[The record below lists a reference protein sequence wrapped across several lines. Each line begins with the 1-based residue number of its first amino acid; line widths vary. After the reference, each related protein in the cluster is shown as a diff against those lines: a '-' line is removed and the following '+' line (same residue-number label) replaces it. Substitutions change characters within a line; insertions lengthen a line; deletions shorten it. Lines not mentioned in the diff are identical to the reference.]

1 MLRKC
6 GGFSA
11 GAIVRS
17 SRWNIFRWLPALC
30 IFALGPMKH
39 SLGIMPNP
47 TRAGFAEFE
56 HGHFKKAAGSLRIGA
71 DKGDA
76 LAMCGLADL
85 YLLGRGVPRDPRKA
99 FSYWRKAAGEGDG
112 SAMLR
117 LGQCYLEA
125 HGVPKNLARGYR
137 WCRRSAATCDV
148 EAMEQLGFLYRKGIG
163 VQRNYGKA
171 LEWFR
176 QAAGRG
182 NTSAMIGIGG
192 MYLDGYGALRSRSAW
207 ADQWRVQGRVTDR
220 RKMDR
225 VETVYGRRALRVSWW
240 HRSCVARG
248 KGTSDVAKK
257 SKTLG
262 RAVLSSTLNPQGATH
277 AGYGITVVLLG
288 NCMVYRPHRSIHVL
302 LCIRLISHL
311 ARLSAV
317 KQGWLFQVFF
327 PVFNHK
333 LPCKQIWPVTNYLW
347 DADHFSAAYS
357 KKN

>member
-1 MLRKC
+1 MHRKSGDFSEDVTVRVLRRNK
-6 GGFSA
+6 FLRLL
-11 GAIVRS
+11 V
-17 SRWNIFRWLPALC
+17 LC
-30 IFALGPMKH
+30 ILSLGPTTY
-39 SLGIMPNP
+39 SLGIVPNP
-47 TRAGFAEFE
+47 TKAGFAEFE

-137 WCRRSAATCDV
+137 WCRRAAATGDV

-171 LEWFR
+171 LKWFR

-225 VETVYGRRALRVSWW
+225 VETVLQKRSLPSCGCQSIRRPATASPKTPWPR
-240 HRSCVARG
+240 RG
-248 KGTSDVAKK
+248 APSPGT
-257 SKTLG
+257 
-262 RAVLSSTLNPQGATH
+262 
-277 AGYGITVVLLG
+277 
-288 NCMVYRPHRSIHVL
+288 C
-302 LCIRLISHL
+302 
-311 ARLSAV
+311 
-317 KQGWLFQVFF
+317 
-327 PVFNHK
+327 
-333 LPCKQIWPVTNYLW
+333 
-347 DADHFSAAYS
+347 YS
-357 KKN
+357 